1 MNEVSDDEFDAAC
14 AFVRSAAGKLE
25 NKDLLYL
32 YARFK
37 QAVEGVCNAPKPSF
51 YQLKEK
57 SKWQAWMDIG
67 QLGVDEAKSQY
78 IDRLDSVSP
87 DWRGKETKD
96 PASGWVSV
104 SCPKPPPEESILD
117 ADKTMWD
124 RVKEGD
130 LENLER
136 ILDEMEVGVRDE
148 NGLSLLHWA
157 ADRGHIGIAE
167 IIINK
172 NCSLINSQ
180 DAEGLTPLHY
190 ASSCGHLA
198 VVRLLLQRGADPN
211 IQDLE
216 GDTPNNY
223 DTDKTIQEVFN
234 EFSVR
239 K

>member
-1 MNEVSDDEFDAAC
+1 M
-14 AFVRSAAGKLE
+14 
-25 NKDLLYL
+25 
-32 YARFK
+32 
-37 QAVEGVCNAPKPSF
+37 
-51 YQLKEK
+51 
-57 SKWQAWMDIG
+57 
-67 QLGVDEAKSQY
+67 
-78 IDRLDSVSP
+78 DSVSP

-104 SCPKPPPEESILD
+104 SCPKPPPEERILD
-117 ADKTMWD
+117 EDKTLWD

-180 DAEGLTPLHY
+180 VGF
-190 ASSCGHLA
+190 
-198 VVRLLLQRGADPN
+198 
-211 IQDLE
+211 
-216 GDTPNNY
+216 
-223 DTDKTIQEVFN
+223 VF
-234 EFSVR
+234 
-239 K
+239 